1 MSYLSAHVGRLPATR
16 QKNIIVGKPSPQDDN
31 RERFSKLVQPHLSEA
46 YALAYRITGSHADAE
61 DVLQEACLR
70 AFRAVGDVVDS
81 SARAWVMTIMRNSAF
96 TWIRKNRPAAVFAVD
111 DLEEVEVAQTDP
123 GDPGPEMMLIAK
135 SDMET
140 GIAALPDQ
148 FRETVILR
156 NLHGL
161 SYREIAERTRVPVG
175 TVMSRLAR
183 ARSRFLTVAEK
194 EEAGRNCGRQADAL
208 EERAPLSRAK
218 GVRPQSSAKSARAAL
233 QEA

>member
-1 MSYLSAHVGRLPATR
+1 MSSFSARATCLPGTR
-16 QKNIIVGKPSPQDDN
+16 QKNTIVSEPGPQDDN
-31 RERFSKLVQPHLSEA
+31 RERFSKLVLPHLA
-46 YALAYRITGSHADAE
+46 DGYALAYRITGSHADAE

-70 AFRAVGDVVDS
+70 AFRAVGNVVDS
-81 SARAWVMTIMRNSAF
+81 TARAWVMTIMRNAAF
-96 TWIRKNRPAAVFAVD
+96 TWIRKNRPSAVFAVD

-123 GDPGPEMMLIAK
+123 GDPGPETMLIAK

-140 GIAALPDQ
+140 GIAALPDP

-161 SYREIAERTRVPVG
+161 SYREIAERTKVPIG

-194 EEAGRNCGRQADAL
+194 DDA
-208 EERAPLSRAK
+208 
-218 GVRPQSSAKSARAAL
+218 
-233 QEA
+233 

>member
-1 MSYLSAHVGRLPATR
+1 MSSFSARTACLPGTR
-16 QKNIIVGKPSPQDDN
+16 QKNTIVGKPAAQDDN
-31 RERFSKLVQPHLSEA
+31 RERFSKLVLPHLADA

-70 AFRAVGDVVDS
+70 AFRAVGDVVDIT
-81 SARAWVMTIMRNSAF
+81 ARAWVMTIMRNAAF
-96 TWIRKNRPAAVFAVD
+96 TWIRKNRPSTVFAVD

-123 GDPGPEMMLIAK
+123 GDPGPETMLIAK

-140 GIAALPDQ
+140 GIAALPDP

-161 SYREIAERTRVPVG
+161 SYREIAERTKVPIG

-183 ARSRFLTVAEK
+183 ARRFLTVAEK
-194 EEAGRNCGRQADAL
+194 NQA
-208 EERAPLSRAK
+208 
-218 GVRPQSSAKSARAAL
+218 
-233 QEA
+233 

>member
-1 MSYLSAHVGRLPATR
+1 MSSFSARTACLPGTR
-16 QKNIIVGKPSPQDDN
+16 QKNTIVGKPVPQDDN
-31 RERFSKLVQPHLSEA
+31 RERFSKLVLPHLADA

-70 AFRAVGDVVDS
+70 AFRAVGDVVDIT
-81 SARAWVMTIMRNSAF
+81 ARAWVMTIMRNAAF
-96 TWIRKNRPAAVFAVD
+96 TWIRKNRPSTVFAVD

-123 GDPGPEMMLIAK
+123 GDPGPETMLIAK

-140 GIAALPDQ
+140 GIAALPDP

-161 SYREIAERTRVPVG
+161 SYREIAERTRVPIG

-183 ARSRFLTVAEK
+183 ARKFLTVAEK
-194 EEAGRNCGRQADAL
+194 KQA
-208 EERAPLSRAK
+208 
-218 GVRPQSSAKSARAAL
+218 
-233 QEA
+233 

>member
-1 MSYLSAHVGRLPATR
+1 MSYFTARAGRLPGTR
-16 QKNIIVGKPSPQDDN
+16 QKNTIVREPGSQDDN
-31 RERFSKLVQPHLSEA
+31 RERFSKLVLPHLGDA

-81 SARAWVMTIMRNSAF
+81 SARSWVMTIMRNAAF
-96 TWIRKNRPAAVFAVD
+96 TWIRKNRPSAVFAVE
-111 DLEEVEVAQTDP
+111 DLEEVEVAQAEP
-123 GDPGPEMMLIAK
+123 GDPGPETMLIAR

-156 NLHGL
+156 DLHGM
-161 SYREIAERTRVPVG
+161 SYREIAERTKVPIG

-183 ARSRFLTVAEK
+183 ARSRFLTLVEK
-194 EEAGRNCGRQADAL
+194 NEA
-208 EERAPLSRAK
+208 
-218 GVRPQSSAKSARAAL
+218 
-233 QEA
+233 